1 MLSSHSRI
9 LAEAI
14 NSKILT
20 KNHPDSLHSHSD
32 SPHSYPDSPHSHP
45 HSTNSHP
52 DSPHSPLSPH
62 PHPYSPHSHLD
73 SPHSHPDSPC
83 SHPDSPRS
91 HHSPYSVPRF
101 SIPAFTDNRECSYMV
116 SHLASFLSNQCSIVS
131 PLNTLN

>member
-1 MLSSHSRI
+1 MFSSRSGI

-14 NSKILT
+14 NKKILT
-20 KNHPDSLHSHSD
+20 KDHPDSL
-32 SPHSYPDSPHSHP
+32 HSYPDSPHSHS
-45 HSTNSHP
+45 HSPYFRPDSPRSNLDSLCSNPDSPYFHP
-52 DSPHSPLSPH
+52 DSPR
-62 PHPYSPHSHLD
+62 
-73 SPHSHPDSPC
+73 